1 MHLDDPY
8 VPTPADHLGNV
19 TLTLVDVDGVEANIT
34 VRADIRLMDAEW
46 NQVAVRTG
54 LPDYMPADWQTRA
67 IVLIQEL
74 RAATAVVQEV
84 DPAPPPVDEE

>member
-1 MHLDDPY
+1 MHLEDPY

-19 TLTLVDVDGVEANIT
+19 TLTVVDIDGAEANIT
-34 VRADIRLMDAEW
+34 VRADVRLMDAEW

-54 LPDYMPADWQTRA
+54 LPDFMPADWKTRA

-74 RAATAVVQEV
+74 RAATAVAHEV
-84 DPAPPPVDEE
+84 DPAPPSGDEE

>member
-1 MHLDDPY
+1 MSLQDPY

-54 LPDYMPADWQTRA
+54 LPDFMPADWQTRA